1 MIFGRLE
8 VAISVVPTVTL
19 RGADVLEGVVSGVVM
34 SRGRGMGGGGGVNGL
49 PLHLASRARPGR
61 RAGG

>member
-8 VAISVVPTVTL
+8 VAISVIPSVTL
-19 RGADVLEGVVSGVVM
+19 WRADLLEGSGVVM
-34 SRGRGMGGGGGVNGL
+34 NRGGMGGGGGVNGL
-49 PLHLASRARPGR
+49 PLHLASGARSGR